1 MCSWKSEAHRIAGRA
16 IKGFD
21 FMKRQIITLG
31 MANLTEFAVQLFT
44 PIVLVRV
51 LDEVGFGDY
60 RLLWLAAATLLA
72 IVPLGMSGTL
82 PYFLPRHDLRGQA
95 VFVRQT
101 LIYMALA
108 GALAGLAL
116 CPWNPLLPHSLR
128 TMAGADLAAPLFWFL
143 WIFGSILD
151 VLPLAERRFQLQAGL
166 VFGMALLRGAA
177 VIAAAVFGGID
188 AVIGILAL
196 VAATKAFLLLAI
208 PTARYGRQLWF
219 GGTSRWVEQARYA
232 VPVGANAAVYLLRL
246 QADQWLVVLLFGS
259 ALYGVY
265 SIGAV
270 ALTLAGIIRTTVT
283 SVIFPEMSEAQ
294 SKDDLAKVLNFNS
307 SSNVAC
313 ALFIFPV
320 LAFIFAAA
328 SPLIRLIY
336 TDGYAGAI
344 PVLRLN
350 VVAFVVAAVEI
361 STVMLVLRQGS
372 FLLLSSLISLPVGL
386 AASYA
391 ASQAWGMAGAA
402 AGLVVGNSVAIFV
415 LYAHASRLLALP
427 VRALQDW
434 RTIARIGGA
443 AILAGVAAYVT
454 LLAIPAGLGH
464 LAAILISGVAFC
476 CAYLPCLIVLGQWGV
491 VADLLA
497 LPPGLRSHIAR
508 RFWSIVR

>member
-1 MCSWKSEAHRIAGRA
+1 
-16 IKGFD
+16 
-21 FMKRQIITLG
+21 MKRQIITLG
-31 MANLTEFAVQLFT
+31 MANLTEFGVQLFT

-72 IVPLGMSGTL
+72 IVPLGMPGAL

-101 LIYMALA
+101 LIYMAVA
-108 GALAGLAL
+108 GAFAGLAL

-128 TMAGADLAAPLFWFL
+128 TMAGADLAAPLFWSL
-143 WIFGSILD
+143 WIFGSTLD
-151 VLPLAERRFQLQAGL
+151 LLPLAERRFQLQAGL
-166 VFGMALLRGAA
+166 IFGMALLRGAA
-177 VIAAAVFGGID
+177 VIAAAVLGGID

-208 PTARYGRQLWF
+208 PTARYGRQLWS
-219 GGTSRWVEQARYA
+219 GGTSRWLDQARYA
-232 VPVGANAAVYLLRL
+232 VPIGANGALYLLRL
-246 QADQWLVVLLFGS
+246 QADQWLVVVLFGS

-283 SVIFPEMSEAQ
+283 SVIFPQMSEAQ
-294 SKDDLAKVLNFNS
+294 SKDDLAKVLHFNS

-320 LAFIFAAA
+320 LAFMFAAA

-350 VVAFVVAAVEI
+350 VVAFLVAAVEI
-361 STVMLVLRQGS
+361 STVMLVLRQGP

-386 AASYA
+386 AVSYA
-391 ASQAWGMAGAA
+391 GSQAWGMPGAA
-402 AGLVVGNSVAIFV
+402 AGVVVGNFVAIFV
-415 LYAHASRLLALP
+415 LYARASRFLALP
-427 VRALQDW
+427 VQALQDW

-443 AILAGVAAYVT
+443 AMLAGVAAYAA
-454 LLAIPAGLGH
+454 LLVIPAGLDH
-464 LAAILISGVAFC
+464 VAAIVVSGVAFC
-476 CAYLPCLIVLGQWGV
+476 CAYPPSLIMLGQWGL
-491 VADLLA
+491 VAEVLA
-497 LPPGLRSHIAR
+497 LPPDLLNHVAR
-508 RFWSIVR
+508 RLRSIVR

>member
-1 MCSWKSEAHRIAGRA
+1 
-16 IKGFD
+16 
-21 FMKRQIITLG
+21 
-31 MANLTEFAVQLFT
+31 V
-44 PIVLVRV
+44 
-51 LDEVGFGDY
+51 
-60 RLLWLAAATLLA
+60 
-72 IVPLGMSGTL
+72 
-82 PYFLPRHDLRGQA
+82 
-95 VFVRQT
+95 
-101 LIYMALA
+101 
-108 GALAGLAL
+108 
-116 CPWNPLLPHSLR
+116 
-128 TMAGADLAAPLFWFL
+128 
-143 WIFGSILD
+143 
-151 VLPLAERRFQLQAGL
+151 
-166 VFGMALLRGAA
+166 
-177 VIAAAVFGGID
+177 VI
-188 AVIGILAL
+188 
-196 VAATKAFLLLAI
+196 
-208 PTARYGRQLWF
+208 
-219 GGTSRWVEQARYA
+219 
-232 VPVGANAAVYLLRL
+232 
-246 QADQWLVVLLFGS
+246 LFGS

-283 SVIFPEMSEAQ
+283 SVIFPQMSEAQ

-372 FLLLSSLISLPVGL
+372 FLLLASLISLPVGL

-402 AGLVVGNSVAIFV
+402 AGLVVGNFVAIFV

-443 AILAGVAAYVT
+443 AILAGVAAYVA

-476 CAYLPCLIVLGQWGV
+476 CAYLPCLIVLGQWGL